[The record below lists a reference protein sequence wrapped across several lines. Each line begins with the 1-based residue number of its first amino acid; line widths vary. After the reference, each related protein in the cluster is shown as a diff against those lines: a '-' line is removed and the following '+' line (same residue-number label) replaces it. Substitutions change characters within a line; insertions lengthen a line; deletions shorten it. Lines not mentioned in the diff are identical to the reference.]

1 MQSYLDVEEC
11 ISARAINSDYL
22 RASIRNKGVKSE
34 GTSEPVVHIPA
45 SFVVSASAFREF
57 MCKNRLDEVVEGLL
71 SGVNVKRID
80 ELVRPAVQMREI
92 IRSAPLPDGLYDGIL
107 EGCRQIGQGA
117 TVVWPVTVP
126 LELFHSSHQYQQS
139 PYVEATGPEG
149 TLEAVR
155 RWWASLFEPA
165 AIFYRELHGHNH
177 RDASITV
184 AVQGKP
190 VPEANARD

>member
-1 MQSYLDVEEC
+1 MVSYQAVEEC
-11 ISARAINSDYL
+11 IPVRTIGSDCL
-22 RASIRNKGVKSE
+22 RASIRNKGLKID
-34 GTSEPVVHIPA
+34 GTSESVVHIPA

-80 ELVRPAVQMREI
+80 ELVRPASEIGDI
-92 IRSAPLPDGLYDGIL
+92 IRSSPLPDQLYNGIM
-107 EGCRQIGQGA
+107 EGCRQIGQGT

-126 LELFHSSHQYQQS
+126 LELFCSSHKYQQS
-139 PYVEATGPEG
+139 PYLQAAGPEG

-155 RWWASLFEPA
+155 CWWASLFEPA
-165 AIFYRELHGHNH
+165 AIFYRELNGQNH
-177 RDASITV
+177 RHAGITV

>member
-1 MQSYLDVEEC
+1 VEEC
-11 ISARAINSDYL
+11 IPGRATSTDYL
-22 RASIRNKGVKSE
+22 KASIRNKGLKIE
-34 GTSEPVVHIPA
+34 GTSEAVIHIPA

-57 MCKNRLDEVVEGLL
+57 MCNNRLDEVVEGLL

-80 ELVRPAVQMREI
+80 ELVRPASQMREI
-92 IRSAPLPDGLYDGIL
+92 IRSAPLPDGLYDGFM

-139 PYVEATGPEG
+139 PYLQATGPEG

-155 RWWASLFEPA
+155 CWWASLFEPA
-165 AIFYRELHGHNH
+165 AIFYRELNGQSH

-184 AVQGKP
+184 AVQGNP
-190 VPEANARD
+190 DPDANGRD